1 MRPVLSWTIPP
12 LVAAAVAGCAV
23 GPDYVAPTIAAP
35 ARFMGQAAVAAR
47 GPASAPLESEAWW
60 RGFNDP
66 VLDRMIDRA
75 LGQNLDLAQA
85 AARVTQ
91 AQAGLRLATAALLP
105 SGALEARGAQAR
117 SSTQTPEG
125 RLLSA
130 IPGSDRD
137 GALYEANAVASW
149 ELDVFGGSRREQEAA
164 RAEYRAAQTA
174 VAASRLAVAAQA
186 ADTYM
191 LVRGLQTRL
200 AIAREQAETEARLV
214 DLVRLQQQ
222 QGVAADLQLDQAQG
236 ALAQTKATVP
246 VLEDGL
252 EAALNAMD
260 VLLGAQ
266 PGTYRAELSTAAAIP
281 SAPPIADAGGPAEL
295 IRRRPDLVVAEQR
308 LRASNAR
315 IGSALSEY
323 YPKVSLSGLVGT
335 ATTTLSTAF
344 QDPAT
349 QAQGVLGLRW
359 RLFDFGRVGAEV
371 KAAKGRH
378 AEALAAYQQSVL
390 RATEEVEDAFSSLV
404 KREAQERTLAEGD
417 ASLTKARAA
426 AEVAYR
432 GGAVSLV
439 EVLDADARLLAL
451 RDARAQARTEAA
463 RAAIRSFRALGG
475 GWRSEGRD
483 QQMVLARPLDDIARQ
498 PRPAPLQPQ
507 HGAHRHG

>member
-105 SGALEARGAQAR
+105 SGTLEARGAQAR

-174 VAASRLAVAAQA
+174 VAATRLAIAAQT

-191 LVRGLQTRL
+191 LVRGLQARL
-200 AIAREQAETEARLV
+200 AIAREQVETEARLV

-222 QGVAADLQLDQAQG
+222 QGVAADLQLQQAQG
-236 ALAQTKATVP
+236 ALAQTQATVP
-246 VLEDGL
+246 VLEDAL

-260 VLLGAQ
+260 VLLGVQ

-281 SAPPIADAGGPAEL
+281 SAPPIAEAGGPAEL

-371 KAAKGRH
+371 KAAKGQH
-378 AEALAAYQQSVL
+378 AEALAAYRQSVL

-417 ASLTKARAA
+417 ASLTKARTA
-426 AEVAYR
+426 AEAAYR
-432 GGAVSLV
+432 GGAVSLI

-463 RAAIRSFRALGG
+463 QAAIQSFRALGG
-475 GWRSEGRD
+475 GWRADGRD
-483 QQMVLARPLDDIARQ
+483 PQIALNDVGG
-498 PRPAPLQPQ
+498 APQRSAPK
-507 HGAHRHG
+507 